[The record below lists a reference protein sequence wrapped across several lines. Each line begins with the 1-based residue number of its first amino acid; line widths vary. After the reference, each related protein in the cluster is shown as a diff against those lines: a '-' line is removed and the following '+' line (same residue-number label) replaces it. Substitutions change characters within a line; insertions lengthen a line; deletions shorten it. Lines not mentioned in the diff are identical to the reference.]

1 VTNPPG
7 QTVVQMG
14 NVQLTGAAVV
24 HLNAGIYE
32 VNTLKLAGSSKIIID
47 SGPVVIKVKGQGD
60 ATPLDLEGGG
70 VSNPSL
76 DPTMLQ
82 FVYAGTGTIK
92 ITGGTDT
99 AALVYAPNA
108 TAYLTGSSTNFYG
121 AIVTNKV
128 AQTGGFELNYDR
140 RLQRTVMTAGLATMT
155 SFTWRTF

>member
-1 VTNPPG
+1 
-7 QTVVQMG
+7 
-14 NVQLTGAAVV
+14 
-24 HLNAGIYE
+24 
-32 VNTLKLAGSSKIIID
+32 
-47 SGPVVIKVKGQGD
+47 
-60 ATPLDLEGGG
+60 